1 MQGDGMET
9 EKLKILR
16 FEGPPPVRGR
26 AHGETLRQPIRE
38 LLELWGDNLE
48 RTHRIDRRRYVELL
62 FARSHYLGALQEHA
76 PLILQ
81 ELEGVAAGAAVD
93 YRTLL
98 AFQHVNEEFE
108 AAPMFA
114 RELGYGEACTTIVL
128 EPTAKR
134 PAIVAQNLD
143 LAEYLDGFQ
152 VLLRTPCNHAEGEVL
167 ALSVPGMI
175 SLMGMNSFGFA
186 VCDNALNQLRPNTR
200 GVPVFAIY
208 RLLLDSKTLIQ
219 AQTLVQQLPHAVGL
233 NWVMGD
239 AGGVCMIERSGHQA
253 VLHAPMGRAPAF
265 HTNHPLTCTDW
276 RDEYHP
282 DTHPRPRP
290 ARSTYLRFAAV
301 HQRLQTRAADE
312 LGIADLRNILSSQ
325 DDPDYPVSRGGG
337 DNEDQQI
344 GFTLACNLF
353 ELRRD
358 APRWHIAAGP
368 PHRTAFKVVD
378 FD

>member
-1 MQGDGMET
+1 MET

-16 FEGPPPVRGR
+16 FEGPPQVRGR
-26 AHGETLRQPIRE
+26 GHGETLRQPIRE

-114 RELGYGEACTTIVL
+114 RELGHGEACTTIVL
-128 EPTAKR
+128 EPTPKR